1 MDTTD
6 SARLEALRHWC
17 FDGQN
22 LVEAVM
28 WWIVAAVALGGT
40 AISLQAPIN
49 AALAKELGGPV
60 PASAVSFGVGFIVL
74 ITVALIQGQGGAFL
88 KLPQVPTWT
97 LVGGCLGAWY
107 MLSAVWG
114 VTHLGVLTLVAA
126 LILGQMTAAMVIDAT
141 GALGV
146 EVREITLPRIAA
158 AGLVMAGLI
167 LSRV

>member
-1 MDTTD
+1 
-6 SARLEALRHWC
+6 
-17 FDGQN
+17 
-22 LVEAVM
+22 M
-28 WWIVAAVALGGT
+28 WWIVAAVVLGGT

-49 AALAKELGGPV
+49 AALARELGGPV
-60 PASAVSFGVGFIVL
+60 PAAAVSFGVGFVVL
-74 ITVALIQGQGGAFL
+74 FTIALVQGQGGAFL

-107 MLSAVWG
+107 VLSAVWG
-114 VTHLGVLTLVAA
+114 VSQLGVVTLIAA

-146 EVREITLPRIAA
+146 TVREITPTRIASA
-158 AGLVMAGLI
+158 ALVMAGLI

>member
-1 MDTTD
+1 
-6 SARLEALRHWC
+6 
-17 FDGQN
+17 
-22 LVEAVM
+22 M
-28 WWIVAAVALGGT
+28 WWIVAAVVLGGT

-49 AALAKELGGPV
+49 AALARELGGPV
-60 PASAVSFGVGFIVL
+60 PAAAVSFGVGFIVL
-74 ITVALIQGQGGAFL
+74 LAIALVQGQGEAFL

-107 MLSAVWG
+107 VLTSIWG
-114 VTHLGVLTLVAA
+114 VSQLGVLTLIAA

-146 EVREITLPRIAA
+146 AVREVTPTRIAA
-158 AGLVMAGLI
+158 AVLVMAGLV

>member
-1 MDTTD
+1 
-6 SARLEALRHWC
+6 
-17 FDGQN
+17 
-22 LVEAVM
+22 M
-28 WWIVAAVALGGT
+28 WWIVAAVVLGGT

-49 AALAKELGGPV
+49 AALARELGGPV
-60 PASAVSFGVGFIVL
+60 PAAAVSFGVGFIVL
-74 ITVALIQGQGGAFL
+74 LTIALLQGQGDAFL

-107 MLSAVWG
+107 VLTSIWG
-114 VTHLGVLTLVAA
+114 VSQLGVLTLIAA

-146 EVREITLPRIAA
+146 AVREVTPTRIAA
-158 AGLVMAGLI
+158 AGLVMAGLL